1 MSYNINIKLIFF
13 MNKIK
18 EYIIEFLEYCE
29 IEKNNSPKTIQNYDH
44 YLKRFIA
51 WSKIEKPSQ
60 ITLELVR
67 KYRIYLNRFTN
78 DKGNSLKKITQ
89 NYHIVA
95 IRAFVKYLAKR
106 DIETLSAEKIE
117 LPKIPERTVDFLEEH
132 ELDKLLNSPN
142 TSKLD
147 GLRDKAILELL
158 FSSGMRVSELISI
171 DKALIEGKK
180 EEITIRGKGDKPR
193 VVFISPQ
200 ARKSINNF
208 LEKRNDNL
216 IPLFISIP
224 RGKQKK
230 EDPSDP
236 DFRRLSQRSVQRI
249 LSKYAKIA
257 GITKKVTPHVLR
269 HSMATDLLSS
279 GADIRSV
286 QAILG
291 HSNIST
297 TQIYTHVT
305 DKKLKEIHQT
315 FHGKRRK

>member
-1 MSYNINIKLIFF
+1 MSTSIKNLIT
-13 MNKIK
+13 
-18 EYIIEFLEYCE
+18 EFLEYCE
-29 IEKNNSPKTIQNYDH
+29 IEKNHSPKTIQNYDH
-44 YLKRFIA
+44 YLKRFIL
-51 WSKIEKPSQ
+51 WSKIEKPDQ
-60 ITLELVR
+60 LTLDLVR
-67 KYRIYLNRFTN
+67 KYRIFLNRFTDN
-78 DKGNSLKKITQ
+78 KGNNLKKITQ

-106 DIETLSAEKIE
+106 DIKTLSSEKIE

-132 ELDKLLNSPN
+132 ELDKLLNSPD

-158 FSSGMRVSELISI
+158 FSSGMRVSELVSI
-171 DKALIEGKK
+171 DKAQIEGKK

-208 LEKRNDNL
+208 LEKRNDSL

-230 EDPSDP
+230 EDPSNL

-249 LSKYAKIA
+249 LNKYAKIA

-315 FHGKRRK
+315 FHGKQRKD

>member
-1 MSYNINIKLIFF
+1 MDTNINNLIT
-13 MNKIK
+13 
-18 EYIIEFLEYCE
+18 EFLEYCE
-29 IEKNNSPKTIQNYDH
+29 IEKNHSQKTIQNYDH
-44 YLKRFIA
+44 YLSRFTA
-51 WSKIEKPSQ
+51 WAKIDKPNQ
-60 ITLELVR
+60 ITLDLIR
-67 KYRIYLNRFTN
+67 KYRIFLNRYT
-78 DKGNSLKKITQ
+78 DEKGQTLKKITQ

-132 ELDKLLNSPN
+132 ELEKLLAAPDL
-142 TSKLD
+142 SKLD
-147 GLRDKAILELL
+147 GLRDKTILELL

-171 DKALIEGKK
+171 NRAQVAGKK

-193 VVFISPQ
+193 VVFISPT
-200 ARKSINNF
+200 ARKSINNY
-208 LEKRNDNL
+208 LDKRNDDL
-216 IPLFISIP
+216 TPLFISIP

-236 DFRRLSQRSVQRI
+236 DFRRLTQRSIQRI
-249 LSKYAKIA
+249 INKYAKIA
-257 GITKKVTPHVLR
+257 AINKHVTPHVLR
-269 HSMATDLLSS
+269 HSMATDLLSA

-305 DKKLKEIHQT
+305 DKKLKEVHQA
-315 FHGKRRK
+315 FHGKQRKN